1 MIFSIQSPV
10 MHLIVEEGLRGQS
23 SPSNVKLTHRLLAV
37 ILYGLAWAV
46 GAVVA
51 VVIGGILKD
60 ITILEEEI
68 DMVEGVLM
76 VDKNPCKEVEYI
88 FLKAC

>member
-1 MIFSIQSPV
+1 M
-10 MHLIVEEGLRGQS
+10 
-23 SPSNVKLTHRLLAV
+23 
-37 ILYGLAWAV
+37 
-46 GAVVA
+46 A

-76 VDKNPCKEVEYI
+76 VDKNSCKEVEYI

>member
-1 MIFSIQSPV
+1 
-10 MHLIVEEGLRGQS
+10 
-23 SPSNVKLTHRLLAV
+23 
-37 ILYGLAWAV
+37 
-46 GAVVA
+46 VA